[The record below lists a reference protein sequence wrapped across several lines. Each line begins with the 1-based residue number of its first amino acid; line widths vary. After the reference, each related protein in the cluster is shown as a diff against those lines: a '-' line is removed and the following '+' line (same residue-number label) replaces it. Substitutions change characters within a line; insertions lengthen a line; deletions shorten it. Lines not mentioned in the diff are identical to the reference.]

1 MPFLKDLP
9 TLSQSIANLM
19 QSAHHGAS
27 TKEAKQDS
35 SANATEAASA
45 TLADKSHRLN
55 QGVTGGESGPALPK
69 KPEQERQRTAG
80 ETATLSKFPVKQKVD
95 SAAAAKKP
103 AVKKT
108 LESLSCT
115 QRVQMLV
122 PSRVKHSNSG
132 MPKSP
137 DKHKVLGAGTTAKA
151 GKSLE
156 TSTHQGTPGSV
167 PQSLR
172 SPGKKVSADPSRSPE
187 KAFVQ
192 STPPS
197 RLPANPERLDPSQRK
212 RKDYRHPGQ
221 PSFPVSRQ
229 SSSPVLHSLSNKASA
244 KKPLKAQSSSPALPT
259 RQASKASPYSS
270 SGREMGALRGTP
282 GSRNKPKMAS
292 ALASQARKPAQE
304 SADSLRHLSG
314 KPGPGS
320 HAAAAAKVAKGSDAH
335 FDSTAFIPIGVA
347 EEEADE
353 EKLNLAV
360 TENLSDELV
369 FSSTRHASAVS
380 RDADLTFVTNECR
393 EISSSSALSQSSS
406 TVSGLSLTTAS
417 DKEKTV
423 FPHHPAADSQAQ
435 KQIIDISRK
444 GRAMNS
450 AAPKA
455 KDPDDRPAGNLP
467 VETLSDEELMQ
478 NGSLGAVEALL
489 AEGVDT
495 GGWSE
500 STVGC
505 VAVKPSLSHL
515 SLQVESTAALCTTT
529 AGPSCPNQVTDA
541 VFSCMKSLTFRFAP
555 VPLACVHAVG
565 FLCGELFE
573 PSCVGVWREFC
584 KTAPGGCRLQSLLLV
599 CGTCPQGSSR
609 DESLGIFVTIR
620 SCWSCRYRG
629 WGRPV
634 AKLLNSGLT
643 SDSFLIS

>member
-1 MPFLKDLP
+1 MPFLKGLP

-19 QSAHHGAS
+19 QSAHPGAS
-27 TKEAKQDS
+27 AKEAKQDS

-45 TLADKSHRLN
+45 TPADKSHRLS
-55 QGVTGGESGPALPK
+55 QGVTAADSSPALQT

-80 ETATLSKFPVKQKVD
+80 ETASLSKFPVKQKVD

-108 LESLSCT
+108 PESLSCT
-115 QRVQMLV
+115 QRVQMLA
-122 PSRVKHSNSG
+122 PSRVKHSNSST
-132 MPKSP
+132 PKSP
-137 DKHKVLGAGTTAKA
+137 DKHKVLGARTTVKA

-156 TSTHQGTPGSV
+156 TSTHQGTPESAS
-167 PQSLR
+167 QSLR
-172 SPGKKVSADPSRSPE
+172 SPEKNVSADPSRSPG

-221 PSFPVSRQ
+221 PSSPVSRQ
-229 SSSPVLHSLSNKASA
+229 SSSPILHSLSNKASA

-259 RQASKASPYSS
+259 KQASKASPYSS
-270 SGREMGALRGTP
+270 RGRETGALRATP

-292 ALASQARKPAQE
+292 ALASQARKPARE

-314 KPGPGS
+314 KSGLGS
-320 HAAAAAKVAKGSDAH
+320 HAAAAAKVLQGSDAH

-353 EKLNLAV
+353 EKLSLAII
-360 TENLSDELV
+360 ENLSDELI
-369 FSSTRHASAVS
+369 FSSTRHASAAS
-380 RDADLTFVTNECR
+380 KDADLTFVTNECR
-393 EISSSSALSQSSS
+393 EISSSSTLSQSSS

-435 KQIIDISRK
+435 KQVIDMSRK

-450 AAPKA
+450 AAPKV

-467 VETLSDEELMQ
+467 VETLSDEALKQ
-478 NGSLGAVEALL
+478 NSSLGTMEALPV
-489 AEGVDT
+489 EGADT
-495 GGWSE
+495 GGWLE

-515 SLQVESTAALCTTT
+515 SLQVESSAALCTTT

-555 VPLACVHAVG
+555 QFLWHVCMPL
-565 FLCGELFE
+565 
-573 PSCVGVWREFC
+573 
-584 KTAPGGCRLQSLLLV
+584 
-599 CGTCPQGSSR
+599 GSSVVS
-609 DESLGIFVTIR
+609 SLSR
-620 SCWSCRYRG
+620 
-629 WGRPV
+629 
-634 AKLLNSGLT
+634 AL
-643 SDSFLIS
+643 